1 MAVKPISPDEVVAKK
16 ATLIPDEVIEAF
28 NEMIAE
34 HMTGGYSK
42 FKQSKVVDRILTKMP
57 GMNRGTLYDNHW
69 LDVED
74 VYRAEGWKVEYD
86 KPGYC
91 ETYEATFEFSRKK

>member
-1 MAVKPISPDEVVAKK
+1 MAVKPIRPDEVVALK

-28 NEMIAE
+28 NELIAE
-34 HMTGGYSK
+34 NMSGGSSS
-42 FKQSKVVDRILTKMP
+42 FTQDKVVTRILSKMP
-57 GMNRGTLYDNHW
+57 DTSRDALYDNHW

-91 ETYEATFEFSRKK
+91 ETYSASFAFSRKK